1 MIKRAKNRV
10 MNEDGTATVETVLWL
25 PALFM
30 IFVLIINASF
40 VFYKQSIVMRV
51 VQDANRALS
60 VGRIGGGL
68 EKAAAEAATQ
78 TYIKDRISGFSSNG
92 TVKTTINSS
101 TGVITTTAS
110 IPVSDL
116 IFNGKFNILTGFS
129 VSAQSQHFVEY

>member
-1 MIKRAKNRV
+1 MNKRTKNKI

-40 VFYKQSIVMRV
+40 VFYKQSIMMRV

-60 VGRIGGGL
+60 VGRL
-68 EKAAAEAATQ
+68 LTTDATQ
-78 TYIKDRISGFSSNG
+78 TYVKDRISGFASNG
-92 TVKTTINSS
+92 TVVTTVNSS

-110 IPVSDL
+110 VPVSDL
-116 IFNGKFNILTGFS
+116 IFNGKFNLLTGFS
-129 VSAQSQHFVEY
+129 VSASSQHFVEY

>member
-1 MIKRAKNRV
+1 MNIWSKNRV

-30 IFVLIINASF
+30 IFILIINTSF
-40 VFYKQSIVMRV
+40 VFYKQSIMMRV

-60 VGRIGGGL
+60 VGRIGPVDDMQ
-68 EKAAAEAATQ
+68 AAAANTQ
-78 TYIKDRISGFSSNG
+78 TYVKDRISGFASNG
-92 TVKTTINSS
+92 TVKTTVNSS

-110 IPVSDL
+110 VPISDL
-116 IFNGKFNILTGFS
+116 VFNGKFNILTGFS

>member
-1 MIKRAKNRV
+1 

-30 IFVLIINASF
+30 IFILIINTSF
-40 VFYKQSIVMRV
+40 VFYKQSIMMRV

-60 VGRIGGGL
+60 VGRIGPVDDMQ
-68 EKAAAEAATQ
+68 AAAANTQ
-78 TYIKDRISGFSSNG
+78 TYVKDRISGFASNG
-92 TVKTTINSS
+92 TVKTTVNSS

-110 IPVSDL
+110 VPISDL
-116 IFNGKFNILTGFS
+116 VFNGKFNILTGFS